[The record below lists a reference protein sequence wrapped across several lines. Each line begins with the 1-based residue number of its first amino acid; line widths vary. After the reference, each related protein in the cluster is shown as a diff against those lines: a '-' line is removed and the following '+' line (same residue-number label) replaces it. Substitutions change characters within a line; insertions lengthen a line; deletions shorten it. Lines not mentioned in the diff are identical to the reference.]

1 MYIHSICMYNYL
13 IKSKT
18 KYSIG
23 SMSKIFLITYDLKE
37 PGQDYSEL
45 YEAIK
50 GLGDWQHPLESMW
63 MVKVNDFVV
72 AQNVYNS
79 LRPQID
85 ENDLLFIV
93 DITDRNCQGWLSKT
107 VWTWLN

>member
-1 MYIHSICMYNYL
+1 
-13 IKSKT
+13 
-18 KYSIG
+18 
-23 SMSKIFLITYDLKE
+23 MSKIFLITYDLKE

-50 GLGDWQHPLESMW
+50 GLGDWQHPLESVW
-63 MVKVNDFVV
+63 MVKVNDFIV
-72 AQNVYNS
+72 AQNIYDT

-107 VWTWLN
+107 VWTWLNKE